1 MTVFVLRK
9 KGGYF
14 AAKARVKA
22 KNFEVFGVRK
32 TFTEVQESGVL
43 PGLRLKA
50 TKMWAGALPLSIPGP
65 LPNLK
70 KSLLNATTG
79 REGSLHICLQGAC

>member
-14 AAKARVKA
+14 AAKARVKTR
-22 KNFEVFGVRK
+22 NFEVFGVRK

-50 TKMWAGALPLSIPGP
+50 TKMWRALYPFRFRGLCQT
-65 LPNLK
+65 LK
-70 KSLLNATTG
+70 N
-79 REGSLHICLQGAC
+79 HY

>member
-9 KGGYF
+9 KSGYF
-14 AAKARVKA
+14 AAKARVKTR
-22 KNFEVFGVRK
+22 NFEECLGVRK

-50 TKMWAGALPLSIPGP
+50 TKIWRELYPFDPPRP
-65 LPNLK
+65 LPHLTTIRAL
-70 KSLLNATTG
+70 SLAK
-79 REGSLHICLQGAC
+79 RH